1 MARTL
6 RSHYFRRS
14 NSDGLPYLV
23 NDHDL
28 NLEDIRNANIVIVGE
43 RHGHPDDMNLVFK
56 IIERMKPD
64 IVLVEALGDY
74 VINSKVKAK
83 ELYRLSEESH
93 YYHGLTKLWLKYII
107 SNKQNVIYKGIELIT
122 DQDYSKIS
130 LKEQFM
136 LREDHWMGIIDKE
149 ILTKRVLVIVGDTH
163 LRTIETKELGRA
175 SPLYTKFLNRTDAVI
190 IRTQQGEIQ

>member
-1 MARTL
+1 MGRYIEKPNKVV
-6 RSHYFRRS
+6 R
-14 NSDGLPYLV
+14 YLV
-23 NDHDL
+23 NNQNLDL
-28 NLEDIRNANIVIVGE
+28 SIVHNANIVIVGE
-43 RHGHPDDMNLVFK
+43 QHGNLDDMSTVFK

-93 YYHGLTKLWLKYII
+93 YYQGLTKLWLEYII

-149 ILTKRVLVIVGDTH
+149 ILTKRVLIIVGDTH

>member
-1 MARTL
+1 MGR
-6 RSHYFRRS
+6 YIEKS
-14 NSDGLPYLV
+14 NKVVRYLV
-23 NDHDL
+23 NNQNLDL
-28 NLEDIRNANIVIVGE
+28 SIVHNANIVIVGE
-43 RHGHPDDMNLVFK
+43 QHGNLDDMSTVFK

-93 YYHGLTKLWLKYII
+93 YYQGLTKLWLEYII

>member
-1 MARTL
+1 MGRYIEKPNKAVR
-6 RSHYFRRS
+6 
-14 NSDGLPYLV
+14 YLV
-23 NDHDL
+23 NNQNLDL
-28 NLEDIRNANIVIVGE
+28 SIVQNANIVIVGE
-43 RHGHPDDMNLVFK
+43 QHGNLDDMSTVFK
-56 IIERMKPD
+56 IIEIMKPD

-74 VINSKVKAK
+74 VITSKVKAK

-93 YYHGLTKLWLKYII
+93 YYQGLTKLWLEHII

-163 LRTIETKELGRA
+163 LRTIETKELGRV